1 MKVKNLNGSGKQFPK
16 PVCKCKTWIE
26 HWNVNRYPKKDKKAG
41 FCRGCNKKT
50 SDLVGGHIIK
60 IGTEDRCRYIV
71 PLCSSCN
78 NTENLEFE
86 VKESDLVSA
95 NCENCCNN

>member
-1 MKVKNLNGSGKQFPK
+1 MVQENSFQILFVLVELGLNIGIKIDIQKN
-16 PVCKCKTWIE
+16 
-26 HWNVNRYPKKDKKAG
+26 DKKAG

-78 NTENLEFE
+78 NTKNLEFE